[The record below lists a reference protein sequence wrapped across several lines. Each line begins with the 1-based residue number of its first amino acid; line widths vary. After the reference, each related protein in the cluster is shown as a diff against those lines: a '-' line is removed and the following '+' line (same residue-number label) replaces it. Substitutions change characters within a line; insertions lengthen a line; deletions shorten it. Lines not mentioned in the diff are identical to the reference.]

1 MSKSKHNKIYFVQA
15 PNGLFKIGKS
25 KNPKARLKTLQVG
38 SPVLLKIKKVVQGG
52 LYLESILHIY
62 FKHLRKHGEWFKPDY
77 ELKQFLNNERNIT
90 ISGILDVVEKEVTKK
105 MIKYL
110 KMLEEKRMYL

>member
-1 MSKSKHNKIYFVQA
+1 MSKSKHNKIYFIQA

-25 KNPKARLKTLQVG
+25 LNPKSRLKTLQVG
-38 SPVLLKIKKVVQGG
+38 SPVHLTIKKIIQGG

-77 ELKQFLNNERNIT
+77 ELKQFLNNKKNIN
-90 ISGILDVVEKEVTKK
+90 ISGILDVVEKEMPEKF
-105 MIKYL
+105 IKYL
-110 KMLEEKRMYL
+110 KMLGKKRLSL